1 MKILLVEDD
10 ESLAL
15 GIKYALEKENWNV
28 INTIN
33 KEETLNIIE
42 KQSFDFY
49 LLDIMLPDGN
59 GFEICEKIREDNT
72 SPIIFLTARD
82 EEVNIIKGLDMG
94 ADDYITKPFSIGE
107 LTSRIKA
114 IYRRV
119 SNKNDV
125 ILNFGELKIFL
136 DEFKIKVNGQER
148 KITPTEFKIL
158 KYLALNSKKTVS
170 KEKIIQNLYDES
182 DEMYDEN
189 TISVYI
195 RRIRE
200 KIEKQPSKPEYIKT
214 IRGIGYKFDKRGVWN
229 VFVYKL

>member
-15 GIKYALEKENWNV
+15 GIKYALEKENWDV
-28 INTIN
+28 ENTIS
-33 KEETLNIIE
+33 KEETLKIIE
-42 KQSFDFY
+42 KKSFDFY

-59 GFEICEKIREDNT
+59 GFEICEKIREEN
-72 SPIIFLTARD
+72 SAPIIFLTARD

-119 SNKNDV
+119 KNKNESV
-125 ILNFGELKIFL
+125 LNFGELKIFL
-136 DEFKIKVNGQER
+136 NEFKIKLNGEEKR
-148 KITPTEFKIL
+148 ITPTEFKIL

-170 KEKIIQNLYDES
+170 KENIIQNLYNES
-182 DEMYDEN
+182 NEMYDEN

-200 KIEKQPSKPEYIKT
+200 KIETQPSNPEYIKT
-214 IRGIGYKFDKRGVWN
+214 IRGLGYKFDRRGV
-229 VFVYKL
+229 